1 MRLLI
6 TASLVALPVA
16 ALAQGGVEWEDQ
28 PMTAQ
33 ETEQVTAALTA
44 AGCTDPTSI
53 ERDDDGY
60 EADNARCENGVF
72 DIDLDREFR
81 IIDRDRED

>member
-1 MRLLI
+1 MRLLAI
-6 TASLVALPVA
+6 AAAIALPTA
-16 ALAQGGVEWEDQ
+16 ALASEDWDDR
-28 PMTAQ
+28 PITDA
-33 ETEQVTAALTA
+33 ERASVIAALEA
-44 AGCTDPTSI
+44 DGCVNPTKV

-60 EADNARCENGVF
+60 EADNVTCADGVF